1 MESSKF
7 GKGLF
12 IPWYELLK
20 LYLVPDTI
28 AAPLHKQKHDGKK
41 RSQSALLQSAMF
53 SRTSYSVFSRGA
65 WVSESR
71 HMEASHLQRWG
82 HPVTV
87 GSRRVT
93 DAPADQRGRP
103 AQQQNHSFN
112 LTFNTLVNRAAATE
126 HALRAHYEN
135 TFTDN
140 KTVWRG
146 KKNLSAYKLMGLG
159 QYHSRPC

>member
-1 MESSKF
+1 M
-7 GKGLF
+7 
-12 IPWYELLK
+12 
-20 LYLVPDTI
+20 
-28 AAPLHKQKHDGKK
+28 
-41 RSQSALLQSAMF
+41 
-53 SRTSYSVFSRGA
+53 
-65 WVSESR
+65 
-71 HMEASHLQRWG
+71 
-82 HPVTV
+82 TV

-140 KTVWRG
+140 KSGWHE
-146 KKNLSAYKLMGLG
+146 KKISKRTSSWDWVNITADCVKMIVF
-159 QYHSRPC
+159 